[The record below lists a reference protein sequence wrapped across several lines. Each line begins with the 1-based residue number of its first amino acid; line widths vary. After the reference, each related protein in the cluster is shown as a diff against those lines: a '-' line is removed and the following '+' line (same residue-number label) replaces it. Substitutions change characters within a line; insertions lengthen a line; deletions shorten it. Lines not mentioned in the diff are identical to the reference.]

1 MPMLAGRMAVAAS
14 FGILVA
20 FTLGSQSRQP
30 GESPGT
36 SALFAAAF
44 LPIYWLASV
53 LAWRASHTT
62 ALDATG
68 RRAWQLI
75 ALANAVLATNN
86 IVFYVSRRLAPFPG
100 DEALIALVLPALWY
114 TAIFSA
120 LARLPRR
127 LTISLERA
135 TFWLDAATVL
145 VSGLLILMY
154 VFGHTPGESSF
165 ASPVAAITTIGVPAL
180 NAVVIFAAVIV
191 ILRPAH
197 GVSRHAIGLLATSV
211 AVTVV
216 ADLAYSRAAAI
227 GAHRPGVWYEPLY
240 LLAACFAAASA
251 QMQRERPGSGS
262 EWAIDFGSIRSSILP
277 YAAVIGAVSV
287 VVLEIQDRWDTPLGR
302 MVLGAVLLTALVMAR
317 QLISRR
323 HVAMLAAA
331 EQARLTKQASLEL
344 QLQQAQKLE
353 AVGMLAG
360 GIAHDFNNILMAIR
374 GTAELAADPGA
385 DIKQDLREITRA
397 VDHGASLTRQLLA
410 FGRRDAVQL
419 KRFDLR
425 GLVGDMEEMLRRLMP
440 RHIALRVTQAPDD
453 VPVELDRGQIEQV
466 LLNLAINA
474 RDAMPSGGTLG
485 ITVGSTTIDAA
496 QGVIPEGR
504 YATLVV
510 SDTGLGMAPEV
521 RARMFEPFYTTK
533 PRGRGSGLGLSTVY
547 SIVSRAGGTINVQS
561 SVGEG
566 STFEILLPL
575 ADVFP
580 VVEGG
585 VEATDTAALAS
596 PTGEVVMIVDDESA
610 LRELVGK
617 YLSRHGYRVIVAAN
631 AADALAG
638 LSSRE
643 ERVDLLLT
651 DISMPGMSGLELID
665 RARALKPDMRVICMS
680 GYAEP
685 ETMTVPEAN
694 YLKKPFGL
702 ATLGRLVRS
711 TLETGPV

>member
-1 MPMLAGRMAVAAS
+1 MPMLSGRIAVAVS
-14 FGILVA
+14 FAILAA

-36 SALFAAAF
+36 TALFAAAF
-44 LPIYWLASV
+44 LPVYWIASV
-53 LAWRASHTT
+53 LAWRASQTA

-68 RRAWQLI
+68 RRGWQLI
-75 ALANAVLATNN
+75 ALAHAVLATNN
-86 IVFYVSRRLAPFPG
+86 IIFYLSRRVTPLPG
-100 DEALIALVLPALWY
+100 SEVLIALVMPALWY
-114 TAIFSA
+114 TAILSA
-120 LARLPRR
+120 LAGIPRR
-127 LTISLERA
+127 MTSSLERA

-145 VSGLLILMY
+145 VSGLLIMMY

-165 ASPVAAITTIGVPAL
+165 ASPMAAITTIGFPAMS
-180 NAVVIFAAVIV
+180 AAVIFAAVVV

-197 GVSRHAIGLLATSV
+197 GVSRHAIALLAISV

-216 ADLAYSRAAAI
+216 ADLGYSRVAAA
-227 GAHRPGVWYEPLY
+227 GGHRPGAWYEPLY

-251 QMQRERPGSGS
+251 QMQRERPGSGT
-262 EWAIDFGSIRSSILP
+262 EWTRDFGSIRSSILP

-287 VVLEIQDRWDTPLGR
+287 VLLEIEDRWHTPLGR
-302 MVLGAVLLTALVMAR
+302 MVLGAALLTALVMAR

-353 AVGMLAG
+353 AVGLLAG

-374 GTAELAADPGA
+374 GTAELASGPGS

-419 KRFDLR
+419 RRFDLR
-425 GLVGDMEEMLRRLMP
+425 ELVGDMESMLRRLMP
-440 RHIALRVTQAPDD
+440 RHIDLRVTRAPDD
-453 VPVELDRGQIEQV
+453 VPVELDRGQVEQV
-466 LLNLAINA
+466 LLNLVINA

-485 ITVGSTTIDAA
+485 ITVGSKTIDAT
-496 QGVIPEGR
+496 QGVLPEGR

-510 SDTGLGMAPEV
+510 SDTGLGIAPEV
-521 RARMFEPFYTTK
+521 KARMFEPFYTTK

-547 SIVSRAGGTINVQS
+547 SIVSRAGGTINVATG
-561 SVGEG
+561 VGAG
-566 STFEILLPL
+566 STFEVLLPL
-575 ADVFP
+575 ADV
-580 VVEGG
+580 VAVAGG
-585 VEATDTAALAS
+585 VEAADTSALVS
-596 PTGEVVMIVDDESA
+596 STGEVVMVVDDESA
-610 LRELVGK
+610 LRDLIGK
-617 YLSRHGYRVIVAAN
+617 FLSRHGYRVIVAAN
-631 AADALAG
+631 AADALKA
-638 LSSRE
+638 LASRE

-651 DISMPGMSGLELID
+651 DISMPGMSGLELIE
-665 RARALKPDMRVICMS
+665 RARVLKPDIRVICMS

-711 TLETGPV
+711 TLEAGPV